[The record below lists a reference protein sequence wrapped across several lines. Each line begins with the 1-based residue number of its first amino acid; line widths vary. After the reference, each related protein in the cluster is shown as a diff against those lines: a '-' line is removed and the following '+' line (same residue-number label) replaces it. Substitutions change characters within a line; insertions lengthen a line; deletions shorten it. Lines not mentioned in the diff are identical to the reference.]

1 MQERRR
7 ISAEERAEMH
17 PEMRVVR
24 IQQAHVIC
32 MSVQATG
39 LDENLNYFGDSGNA
53 SDAMVKKNNHNVWD
67 ETW

>member
-1 MQERRR
+1 MIKKAYE
-7 ISAEERAEMH
+7 H

-32 MSVQATG
+32 MSSVQATG
-39 LDENLNYFGDSGNA
+39 LDDNLNYFGGSGNA